1 MAQDGANDELEK
13 RGPRVHQLYNRTLA
27 LSHAQFAG
35 VHAMGLD
42 GYKGLRR
49 KVLIHIK
56 STKRSFLTSRI
67 TIESE
72 DHFAAMGLPI
82 T

>member
-13 RGPRVHQLYNRTLA
+13 RSPRVHQFHNRTLA
-27 LSHAQFAG
+27 LGHAQFAG
-35 VHAMGLD
+35 IHSMGLD
-42 GYKGLRR
+42 GNKGLRG

-67 TIESE
+67 TIEGE
-72 DHFAAMGLPI
+72 DHFTAVGLPI
-82 T
+82 A

>member
-1 MAQDGANDELEK
+1 
-13 RGPRVHQLYNRTLA
+13 
-27 LSHAQFAG
+27 
-35 VHAMGLD
+35 MGLD

-56 STKRSFLTSRI
+56 STKRSFLTSCI
-67 TIESE
+67 TIEGE
-72 DHFAAMGLPI
+72 DHFTAMGLPI